1 MSVVSDGSRV
11 GCGAA
16 GGAGKSGPAGGK
28 SGPAPR
34 CRTSVGCVYFLLH
47 SSEAGGPYCTG
58 VGS

>member
-11 GCGAA
+11 GCSGAA
-16 GGAGKSGPAGGK
+16 GGAGRHWQLK

-58 VGS
+58 LGS